1 MELILD
7 DGKTVVCPE
16 CYAHLHVDKPV
27 VEGQELLYGMITSTA
42 PMRQEGQE
50 LLCHQCRLVIV
61 IETVDG
67 KLTPVARKDEQA
79 EEDKTW

>member
-7 DGKTVVCPE
+7 GGRTVVCPE
-16 CYAHLHVDKPV
+16 CYAHLHVDEPV
-27 VEGQELLYGMITSTA
+27 V
-42 PMRQEGQE
+42 EGQE
-50 LLCHQCRLVIV
+50 LLCHQCRLIIV
-61 IETVDG
+61 IEAVDG